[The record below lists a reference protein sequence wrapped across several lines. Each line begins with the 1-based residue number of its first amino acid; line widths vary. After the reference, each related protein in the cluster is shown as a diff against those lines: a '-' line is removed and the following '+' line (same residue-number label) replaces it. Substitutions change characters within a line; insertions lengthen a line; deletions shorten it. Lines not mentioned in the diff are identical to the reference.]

1 MQAMDD
7 FRSACIAAVE
17 NALGEMGA
25 PADLKIVTEIPDNG
39 ADLAVPCFT
48 FSKALRCA
56 PQKIADDIA
65 SKIPAGNGITGV
77 SSLNGYINF
86 TADPVPIVSG
96 VLREGVERKADFGR
110 GAPTGIRVNVEHTST
125 NPTGPVHVGRARN
138 PIIGDTLA
146 RCLRMRGHDV
156 TTEYYVNDVGK
167 QVVTLA
173 WGVAN
178 TSDEEAKAEMMSSEN
193 PDERDKVD
201 HRLVYCYRVAT
212 KKIHGNE
219 AEGIP
224 ADPELEAQV
233 ADMMRRFE
241 NGDREVID
249 YVGKVARTMLEGIN
263 ATLADMNVTL
273 DRYTWESAVIADGA
287 ARRIADR
294 LSASK
299 YAGVSEDG
307 ARYVDLKDFGIHG
320 KNTKFTFTRADGTTL
335 YTTRDLAYHE
345 DKFSRSDRVID
356 VLGEDQKLGSQQLC
370 AALQIMG
377 EERRPETL
385 FYAFVSLPEGRMS
398 TRKGVVVYLDDL
410 LEEARTRAYEEIRKR
425 RDDLPEEKMR
435 EIARAVGTGAVRF
448 NIVRVG
454 ADKQL
459 VFKWED
465 ALNFDGNSGPYLQY
479 VHARACSIIRKA
491 GEFERDCDG
500 SKLTDEYEVRLA
512 KELSRFPEVLREI
525 DESKR
530 VNLLPAYAHDVAAA
544 FNQFYTQ
551 INVLNS
557 GDRRD
562 ARLTLVECTR
572 YVLASVLYCLG
583 IEAPEEM

>member
-17 NALGEMGA
+17 KALGEMGA

-178 TSDEEAKAEMMSSEN
+178 TTDEEAKAEMMSSEN

-500 SKLTDEYEVRLA
+500 SKLVDEYEVRLA

-557 GDRRD
+557 GDRRN

>member
-17 NALGEMGA
+17 KALGEMGA

-86 TADPVPIVSG
+86 AADPVPIVSG

-110 GAPTGIRVNVEHTST
+110 SAPTGIRVNVEHTST

-294 LSASK
+294 LSASE

-557 GDRRD
+557 GDRRN

>member
-1 MQAMDD
+1 MEAMDR
-7 FRSACIAAVE
+7 FRDACVSAVRK
-17 NALGEMGA
+17 ALDGMGA
-25 PADLKIVTEIPDNG
+25 PADLKIVTEVPDN
-39 ADLAVPCFT
+39 ADLAIPCFT
-48 FSKALRCA
+48 FSKPLRAA
-56 PQKIADDIA
+56 PVKIAEDIA
-65 SKIPAGNGITGV
+65 SAIECTGGIASV
-77 SSLNGYINF
+77 VPLNGYLNF
-86 TADPVPIVSG
+86 TADPVPIVTGVLEEGVAKGRDIGRCPPSG
-96 VLREGVERKADFGR
+96 V
-110 GAPTGIRVNVEHTST
+110 RVNVEHTST

-156 TTEYYVNDVGK
+156 TAEYYVNDVGK

-178 TSDEEAKAEMMSSEN
+178 VTKEEAEAEMMASEN

-201 HRLVYCYRVAT
+201 HRLVYSYRVAT
-212 KKIHGNE
+212 KKIHGDE
-219 AEGIP
+219 ANGIP
-224 ADPELEAQV
+224 ANPELEEQV

-249 YVGKVARTMLEGIN
+249 YVGKVAQTMLGGIN

-273 DRYTWESAVIADGA
+273 DRYTWESAIIADGA
-287 ARRIADR
+287 ARKIADR

-299 YAGVSEDG
+299 YAGVTEDG
-307 ARYVDLKDFGIHG
+307 ARYVELKDFGIKG

-370 AALQIMG
+370 AALEIMG
-377 EERRPETL
+377 EEKRPEPL
-385 FYAFVSLPEGRMS
+385 FYSFVSLPQGRMS

-410 LEEARTRAYEEIRKR
+410 MEEARARAYEEIKKR
-425 RDDLPEEKMR
+425 RDDLSEEKMR
-435 EIARAVGTGAVRF
+435 EIARAIGTGAVRY

-465 ALNFDGNSGPYLQY
+465 ALNFDGNSGPYIQY
-479 VHARACSIIRKA
+479 VHARACSILRKA
-491 GEFERDCDG
+491 GDFKRDCDG
-500 SKLTDEYEVRLA
+500 SKLADEYEIKLA
-512 KELSRFPEVLREI
+512 KTLARYSDVLKTS
-525 DESKR
+525 DETKK
-530 VNLLPAYAHDVAAA
+530 VNLLPAYAHEVAAA
-544 FNQFYTQ
+544 FNQVYTQ
-551 INVLNS
+551 VSVLNS
-557 GDRRD
+557 GDLRD

-572 YVLASVLYCLG
+572 YVLASALYCLG

>member
-17 NALGEMGA
+17 KALGEMGA

-65 SKIPAGNGITGV
+65 SKIPVGNGITGV

-249 YVGKVARTMLEGIN
+249 YVGKVARTMLDGIN

-557 GDRRD
+557 GDRRN

>member
-1 MQAMDD
+1 MEAMDR
-7 FRSACIAAVE
+7 FRDACVSAVRK
-17 NALGEMGA
+17 ALDGMGA
-25 PADLKIVTEIPDNG
+25 PADLKIVTEVPDN
-39 ADLAVPCFT
+39 ADLAIPCFT
-48 FSKALRCA
+48 FSKAMKAA
-56 PQKIADDIA
+56 PVKIAEDIA
-65 SKIPAGNGITGV
+65 GAIECRDGIV
-77 SSLNGYINF
+77 SVTPLNGYLNF
-86 TADPVPIVSG
+86 TADPVPIVTG
-96 VLREGVERKADFGR
+96 VLQEGVAKGKDIGKS
-110 GAPTGIRVNVEHTST
+110 APSGIRVNVEHTST

-156 TTEYYVNDVGK
+156 TAEYYVNDVGK

-178 TSDEEAKAEMMSSEN
+178 VTKEEAEAEMMASEN

-201 HRLVYCYRVAT
+201 HRLVYSYRVAT
-212 KKIHGNE
+212 KKIHGDE
-219 AEGIP
+219 ANGIP
-224 ADPELEAQV
+224 ANPELEEQV

-273 DRYTWESAVIADGA
+273 DRYTWESAIIADGA
-287 ARRIADR
+287 ARKIADR

-299 YAGVSEDG
+299 YAGVTEDG
-307 ARYVDLKDFGIHG
+307 ARYVELKDFGIKG

-370 AALQIMG
+370 AALEIMG
-377 EERRPETL
+377 EEKRPEPL
-385 FYAFVSLPEGRMS
+385 FYSFVSLPQGRMS

-410 LEEARTRAYEEIRKR
+410 MEEARARAYEEIKKR
-425 RDDLPEEKMR
+425 RDDLSEERMR
-435 EIARAVGTGAVRF
+435 EIARAIGTGAVRY

-465 ALNFDGNSGPYLQY
+465 ALNFDGNSGPYIQY
-479 VHARACSIIRKA
+479 VHARACSILRKA
-491 GEFERDCDG
+491 GDFKRDCDG
-500 SKLTDEYEVRLA
+500 SKLADEYEIKLA
-512 KELSRFPEVLREI
+512 KTLVMYSDVLKTI
-525 DESKR
+525 DETKK
-530 VNLLPAYAHDVAAA
+530 VNLLPAYAHEVAAA

-551 INVLNS
+551 VSVLNS
-557 GDRRD
+557 GDLRD

-572 YVLASVLYCLG
+572 YVLASALYCLG